1 MSMKSKA
8 SSKASAPKSGPKSA
22 TYYDMIKSAISDL
35 ADRTG
40 SLLQAISKSIASSK
54 PKKITTKKKRSV
66 CRNEKMTAE
75 DNDDC

>member
-1 MSMKSKA
+1 MGNKQVLSR
-8 SSKASAPKSGPKSA
+8 A
-22 TYYDMIKSAISDL
+22 TYYGMIEIAISDV
-35 ADRTG
+35 AIG
-40 SLLQAISKSIASSK
+40 SSYQAISKSIASSK